1 MKVAQRFSS
10 LHAAFALSV
19 VVTLFFGVTSAS
31 ASSLAVVPVGPIV
44 DSGVPYALTT
54 AWDFTLTQ
62 SYQVTALDLY
72 NDGTPYAN
80 VDPVGLWAAST
91 QTGYA
96 IGTLL
101 ATVTFGPGSKGTSN
115 GLFHSISITPIVLA
129 PGAYEVGVLLRP
141 GYDKY
146 IFSQSS

>member
-31 ASSLAVVPVGPIV
+31 ASSLAVVPIAPIV

-72 NDGTPYAN
+72 SDGTPYTA
-80 VDPVGLWAAST
+80 VDPVACGRQA
-91 QTGYA
+91 
-96 IGTLL
+96 
-101 ATVTFGPGSKGTSN
+101 
-115 GLFHSISITPIVLA
+115 
-129 PGAYEVGVLLRP
+129 LRP
-141 GYDKY
+141 DTPSEPCWRRCRLGLVRLERQTACS
-146 IFSQSS
+146 IHPPSPRSFLA